1 MAKVVSKV
9 DDELSAKPFDTRTQL
24 IDDTVRMAMES
35 SKCQM
40 DTEIES
46 SLDYCKVV
54 SINVHIAEAFG

>member
-24 IDDTVRMAMES
+24 IDC
-35 SKCQM
+35 KNGHGIKQM